1 MRFLILATLLLAGPA
16 AAQTPAQA
24 PATPASAATRAMAAG
39 YKALTVCSALKTAE
53 FVGGSRTLES
63 IEANELTGIYPEL
76 DPLIRDLPVERFP
89 ARVAVAWD
97 EDMPPRSATW
107 TPRDGCQIMPVGW
120 TGEQVA
126 LRTIPPRRDP
136 GFAPGQASDPAA
148 MAAVLE
154 RASSGGYGAED
165 RKSVV

>member
-1 MRFLILATLLLAGPA
+1 
-16 AAQTPAQA
+16 
-24 PATPASAATRAMAAG
+24 
-39 YKALTVCSALKTAE
+39 VCSALKTAE

-136 GFAPGQASDPAA
+136 GFVRRQPPRNGTYLPVSVALCRPNCGGRAGCRLGRA
-148 MAAVLE
+148 E
-154 RASSGGYGAED
+154 RDLRFATYQHADTCRRSADSADNALDRAEGGP
-165 RKSVV
+165 